1 MSLRIARIASLEVF
15 ADSHSDDSARSKHL
29 RAKRLATASNS
40 SAMAEILGLAPSAS
54 ESPASS
60 LAGSPA
66 PAMRPALAV
75 NGPRADGWPAVPDR
89 GSSAI
94 VSKTTL
100 GSKAPSGSATSSDDK
115 ARRQAEKAA
124 KKAEKEVRRAE
135 KAAKK
140 AAKAKAKASGAGS
153 DEGQESAPAR
163 KERSPSP
170 EFKVH
175 SAQHDPF
182 KVSSDVPTASSQP
195 TGLASIFGSM
205 FARSSSGGMG
215 ATFVPPSAAA
225 PSTVPATIT
234 VTESIAPA
242 PAKVMDD
249 TTAVEANKSDK
260 KSSKK
265 RKSSRADED
274 GAGEAEDKAERKTK
288 RKAEK
293 EVVADE
299 AGETKEERKARK
311 EAKKAKKAAKKAKAE
326 KA

>member
-1 MSLRIARIASLEVF
+1 
-15 ADSHSDDSARSKHL
+15 
-29 RAKRLATASNS
+29 
-40 SAMAEILGLAPSAS
+40 MAEILGLAPSAS

-66 PAMRPALAV
+66 PAVRPALAV
-75 NGPRADGWPAVPDR
+75 NGPRADGWPSVPDR

-94 VSKTTL
+94 VSKTILASET
-100 GSKAPSGSATSSDDK
+100 PTESATTSGDEK
-115 ARRQAEKAA
+115 ARRKADKAA
-124 KKAEKEVRRAE
+124 EKAEKEVRRAE

-140 AAKAKAKASGAGS
+140 VAKAKAKASGAGS
-153 DEGQESAPAR
+153 DEGQESAHAR

-311 EAKKAKKAAKKAKAE
+311 EAKKAKKAANKAKAE